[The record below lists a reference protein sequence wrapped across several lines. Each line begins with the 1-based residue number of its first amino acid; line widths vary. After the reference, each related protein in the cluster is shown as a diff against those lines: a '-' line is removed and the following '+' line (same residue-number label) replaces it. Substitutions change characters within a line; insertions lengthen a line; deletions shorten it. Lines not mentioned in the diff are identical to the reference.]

1 MLIASSRKHIMWYK
15 EEIEKLLPE
24 VARDKVATYPGLM
37 TGASYVESDS
47 NYDRTLALRG
57 GGRLHPVYL

>member
-15 EEIEKLLPE
+15 EEIEKLLPD

-37 TGASYVESDS
+37 NGALP
-47 NYDRTLALRG
+47 TLNRILIMIV
-57 GGRLHPVYL
+57 L